1 MINKEDI
8 VTNDIFF
15 VNTNDFNDVFK
26 IILKNTGFEEIN
38 PKWDY
43 LTITSPIER
52 WFKYK
57 ITQENYLLIEPDPP
71 YAGLWRKIDPNSPEN
86 IICRLGRARQDPAL
100 KTKVK

>member
-1 MINKEDI
+1 MIDQDYI

-15 VNTNDFNDVFK
+15 VNPNNFNDVFK
-26 IILKNTGFEEIN
+26 IIFNNTDFEEIN

-43 LTITSPIER
+43 LTIAGPIER

-57 ITQENYLLIEPDPP
+57 ITQETYLLIEPDPP

-86 IICRLGRARQDPAL
+86 E
-100 KTKVK
+100 